1 MTKHDKAV
9 FAAGAVCW
17 RLVDD
22 EVRVLVIHRTKYGDV
37 TLPKG
42 KVDPGETLPQTA
54 VREIKEETGVDVTL
68 GVPLGIA
75 HYTLGSGRDK
85 FVHYWAAKVTDD
97 ALRQSTFVPNGE
109 VAAQEWVTLDKA
121 HGYLSYEQD
130 VEVLDRFAALV
141 DEGVT
146 DTFALIV
153 LRHAKATSRG
163 DWDGSDASRPLTER
177 GVRQAASVVPSILAW
192 SPRKIITSTA
202 VRCVTTVAPLA
213 AASGIEAKKTDE
225 ISQDAWE
232 GGTGDVR
239 SVVGKRVRKRKSAVL
254 CSHGPVIPDIIRE
267 IALATGTLDG
277 GYLRDAAALGTG
289 EFSIVHLSATNPG
302 SGIITIETHGTRD

>member
-1 MTKHDKAV
+1 MSEKAV

-17 RLVDD
+17 REVDG
-22 EVRVLVIHRTKYGDV
+22 EVLVLVIHRTKYGDV

-54 VREIKEETGVDVTL
+54 VREIKEETGVDVAL

-75 HYTLGSGRDK
+75 QYTLGSGRGK
-85 FVHYWAAKVTDD
+85 FVHYWAAKVTDK
-97 ALRQSTFVPNGE
+97 ALQRSSFVPNGE
-109 VAAQEWVTLDKA
+109 VAAQEWVGLDKA
-121 HGYLSYEQD
+121 RRYLSYEQD
-130 VEVLDRFAALV
+130 VEVLERFAALV

-153 LRHAKATSRG
+153 LRHAKATPRG
-163 DWDGSDASRPLTER
+163 DWDGSDASRPLTEK
-177 GVRQAASVVPSILAW
+177 GVRQAASVVPSIRAW
-192 SPRKIITSTA
+192 APAKIVTSSA

-213 AASGIEAKKTDE
+213 AAAGIEPKKTDK

-232 GGTGDVR
+232 QGESDVR
-239 SVVGKRVRKRKSAVL
+239 GVVGKRVRKRATAVL
-254 CSHGPVIPDIIRE
+254 CSHGPVLPDILRE
-267 IALATGTLDG
+267 IALATGTLEG

-289 EFSIVHLSATNPG
+289 EFSIVHLSVSNPG
-302 SGIITIETHGTRD
+302 SGIITIETHGPRD